1 MKCIRDCSGETRL
14 THVRKDRR
22 MTNALR
28 PARAWSWLLLLA
40 VVTELPGQEA
50 EIVEFI
56 APARTSVREEVRLPG
71 RLLPDVSMRLQARVT
86 GVLQEIPVD
95 YGTAVNAG
103 DLLARLYVPEL
114 DAAVKQ
120 SEAGLVAAAA
130 GVADAEA
137 ALTVATSDVTSAESK
152 LAGLAA
158 EIELARIIHRR
169 QVLLLEQRGATREE
183 VDEALGRLRLP
194 QARGQAG
201 EATVVAAQ
209 ARRSAAEFMVAS
221 AEAGQLSA
229 TVALAAA
236 RIEAGFA
243 ELVSPF
249 AGVVVRRELDPG
261 SLVRADQTVICEVQ
275 STSRLRAELHV
286 PERDAV
292 NVKPGTL
299 VEMEFDALPNAE
311 RQAAITRVARS
322 VTTQGVM
329 LVQIDLDNSDGA
341 LLPGMFVYA
350 SLVMREADALTL
362 PSALLRTDAEGTFVF
377 VAEGD
382 VARRRAVVIGYD
394 NGIQVEIV
402 KGLSVQDRVI
412 RGSNLVEGAKIRAAR
427 GARNPR

>member
-1 MKCIRDCSGETRL
+1 
-14 THVRKDRR
+14 
-22 MTNALR
+22 
-28 PARAWSWLLLLA
+28 
-40 VVTELPGQEA
+40 
-50 EIVEFI
+50 
-56 APARTSVREEVRLPG
+56 
-71 RLLPDVSMRLQARVT
+71 
-86 GVLQEIPVD
+86 
-95 YGTAVNAG
+95 
-103 DLLARLYVPEL
+103 
-114 DAAVKQ
+114 
-120 SEAGLVAAAA
+120 
-130 GVADAEA
+130 
-137 ALTVATSDVTSAESK
+137 
-152 LAGLAA
+152 
-158 EIELARIIHRR
+158 
-169 QVLLLEQRGATREE
+169 
-183 VDEALGRLRLP
+183 
-194 QARGQAG
+194 
-201 EATVVAAQ
+201 
-209 ARRSAAEFMVAS
+209 MVAS

-412 RGSNLVEGAKIRAAR
+412 LGSNLVEGAKIRAAR